1 MSLKLGV
8 ARGAFSLGGTRIAT
22 NILNAG
28 AIILLAR
35 LLTPE
40 DFGIVAIASS
50 VLSVVQSCTE
60 LSLGNALIHKDKV
73 SKSHVDSAW
82 TLALIRSL
90 FLCALFV
97 LFSWPLSIAY
107 SNPDLVPVFIV
118 SGVTGALAG
127 IQNPM
132 MALAS
137 KEMRFGPIALYQFSQ
152 KALSL
157 LFAIVLAL
165 TLHSY
170 WAIIAGNALGVLG
183 AAIISYVV
191 LPYRP
196 SLSFAHTKEIWGFS
210 GWLFVKQLCET
221 LNWRV
226 DQIIIG
232 LFLPKA
238 QLGIYAMAD
247 NLAVIPARETI
258 HPVRQALFPG
268 LANLNGDLNRMK
280 GAFLRAQASIAM
292 ITAPLGIGLAL
303 VAEPAVKIALGN
315 QWHASIP
322 YVQIAAVL
330 YSFGTLSVALQP
342 VAMAMGRT
350 RILFIQQLIAL
361 CIKLP
366 LILGGLFFG
375 GLLGAALGR
384 CLSEFISMFIDFTVS
399 KILLGLSLSKQ
410 FGAHG
415 MTFLGILAMAAGV
428 LLVEKTLALG
438 EISPLAQLCADV
450 IAGGACYLGSIV
462 LAWLALGRPEGSVSE
477 LLGMAG
483 RLGAW
488 LRNRRVAKPVS
499 RET

>member
-1 MSLKLGV
+1 MSLKFGV

-60 LSLGNALIHKDKV
+60 LSLGNALIQKDKV
-73 SKSHVDSAW
+73 SKSHIDSAW

-90 FLCALFV
+90 FLAGLFV
-97 LFSWPLSIAY
+97 LLSWPLSIAY
-107 SNPDLVPVFIV
+107 ANPDLVPVFIV
-118 SGVTGALAG
+118 SGLTGAIAG

-132 MALAS
+132 MALVS
-137 KEMRFGPIALYQFSQ
+137 KEMRFGPTALYQFSQ

-157 LFAIVLAL
+157 VFAIALAL

-183 AAIISYVV
+183 AAFISYLV

-196 SLSFAHTKEIWGFS
+196 AISFKNTREIWGFS

-221 LNWRV
+221 LNWRI
-226 DQIIIG
+226 DQIILG

-268 LANLNGDLNRMK
+268 LANLTGDINRMT

-303 VAEPAVKIALGN
+303 VAEPAVKIALGD
-315 QWHASIP
+315 QWLEAIP

-330 YSFGTLSVALQP
+330 YSFGTFSVALQP

-350 RILFIQQLIAL
+350 RMLFIQQLIAL
-361 CIKLP
+361 CVKVP
-366 LILGGLFFG
+366 LLVGGLVLG

-384 CLSEFISMFIDFTVS
+384 ALSEFISMLIEFIAS
-399 KILLGLSLSKQ
+399 KMLLGLSLGKQ
-410 FGAHG
+410 FAAHG
-415 MTFLGILAMAAGV
+415 VTALGIVAMAAGV
-428 LLVEKTLALG
+428 LLLQKALALTELG
-438 EISPLAQLCADV
+438 ALAELCLQVA
-450 IAGGACYLGSIV
+450 AGGLCYCGAVL
-462 LAWLALGRPEGSVSE
+462 LAWLALGRPEGAVTE
-477 LLGMAG
+477 LIGMAG
-483 RLGAW
+483 RIASL
-488 LRNRRVAKPVS
+488 LRRRKAPGL
-499 RET
+499 

>member
-1 MSLKLGV
+1 MSLKAGV
-8 ARGAFSLGGTRIAT
+8 ARGAFSLGGARIAT

-60 LSLGNALIHKDKV
+60 LSLGSALIQKDKV

-90 FLCALFV
+90 FLCAVFV
-97 LFSWPLSIAY
+97 VFSWPLSIAY
-107 SNPDLVPVFIV
+107 SNPDLVPVFMV
-118 SGVTGALAG
+118 SGFTGAIAG
-127 IQNPM
+127 MQNPM

-137 KEMRFGPIALYQFSQ
+137 KDMRFGPIALYQFSQ

-157 LFAIVLAL
+157 LFAVVLAL

-183 AAIISYVV
+183 AAIVSYLTV
-191 LPYRP
+191 PYRP
-196 SLSFAHTKEIWGFS
+196 GLSFKYTKEIWGFS

-268 LANLNGDLNRMK
+268 LANLNGDIHRLK

-315 QWHASIP
+315 QWLEAIP
-322 YVQIAAVL
+322 YVQIAALL

-342 VAMAMGRT
+342 VAMALGRT

-366 LILGGLFFG
+366 LILGGLFLG

-384 CLSEFISMFIDFTVS
+384 CLSEFFSMLIEFTVS
-399 KILLGLSLSKQ
+399 KILLGLSLGKQ
-410 FGAHG
+410 FAAHG
-415 MTFLGILAMAAGV
+415 MTFFGILAMAGGV
-428 LLVEKTLALG
+428 LLVEKTLTLG
-438 EISPLAQLCADV
+438 EISPLAQLILDV
-450 IAGGACYLGSIV
+450 LVGGGCYAGSIFV
-462 LAWLALGRPEGSVSE
+462 AWLALGRPDGAVTE
-477 LLGMAG
+477 LVGMVG
-483 RLGAW
+483 RMASMVRKRKAPGL
-488 LRNRRVAKPVS
+488 
-499 RET
+499 